1 MDVGKKT
8 YQIKKYFLHSL
19 IFSECSE
26 DDAGAGPSETSS
38 PVSSQDISS
47 YPPDGSSPSQ
57 DTL

>member
-8 YQIKKYFLHSL
+8 YQIPKKNVCTL
-19 IFSECSE
+19 FSECSE

-47 YPPDGSSPSQ
+47 CPPDGSSPSQ